1 MAWIKPS
8 KKDIAVTFSYSPT
21 RSATSCNPPL
31 KKGATEPGTPPGGL
45 HGLRDLGSVE
55 LTSGDRMVMV
65 LVSDG
70 DRMVM
75 LLVGDGNSMVMV
87 LVGHADRMVM
97 VLVGDGYRMVTVL
110 VEGGDW

>member
-1 MAWIKPS
+1 MDQALQERHGS
-8 KKDIAVTFSYSPT
+8 DFFLLTYAVSDILQ
-21 RSATSCNPPL
+21 RPL

-45 HGLRDLGSVE
+45 HGLRDLGSLEV
-55 LTSGDRMVMV
+55 TGSDRMVMV

-75 LLVGDGNSMVMV
+75 MLVGDGDSMVMV

-97 VLVGDGYRMVTVL
+97 VLVGDGYPMVTVL